1 MSDSTK
7 VPAPPTPEPKPSPKP
22 AAPSA
27 DWQEEWSEE
36 VIAESPP
43 ETIWEADEDT
53 KDEDT
58 DWDDVGLLAP
68 EARGDLDEEGWAP
81 TEGDW
86 EAASDWDDEIHR
98 EPELTDPFDE
108 LPDAPSIVGWK
119 TRVDLPEHGVTD
131 LPARCSTDCSTSTF
145 HTEVQPGEEGH
156 IKLRVQDAE
165 FEVPVTDESGELVIQ
180 LTLLVSGMTFPL
192 DLRIRATSGAPLLVL
207 GRDALAGRFL
217 IDVAG

>member
-7 VPAPPTPEPKPSPKP
+7 APAPPKPKSEKP
-22 AAPSA
+22 AQQPPEAG
-27 DWQEEWSEE
+27 WQEEWSEE
-36 VIAESPP
+36 VPLEPQP
-43 ETIWEADEDT
+43 EQVWEHDEDT
-53 KDEDT
+53 SDGDT
-58 DWDDVGLLAP
+58 DWEDEDLLSPDTVGDV
-68 EARGDLDEEGWAP
+68 DEEGWAP

-86 EAASDWDDEIHR
+86 EDVSDWDDAIPD
-98 EPELTDPFDE
+98 EPEHADPFDD

-119 TRVDLPEHGVTD
+119 TRVDLPGYGVAE

-145 HTEVQPGEEGH
+145 HTEVHPGEPGH
-156 IKLRVQDAE
+156 VRLKVQGAE

-180 LTLLVSGMTFPL
+180 LTLMVSDKTFPL

>member
-1 MSDSTK
+1 MSDPTK
-7 VPAPPTPEPKPSPKP
+7 VPAPPKPSPEK
-22 AAPSA
+22 AAPQPPEA
-27 DWQEEWSEE
+27 GWQEEWSEE
-36 VIAESPP
+36 VPRQPDTEQV
-43 ETIWEADEDT
+43 WEHDEDT
-53 KDEDT
+53 SDSDT
-58 DWDDVGLLAP
+58 DWEDEDLLSSDTVGDV
-68 EARGDLDEEGWAP
+68 DEEGWAP

-86 EAASDWDDEIHR
+86 EDASDWEDEIAP
-98 EPELTDPFDE
+98 EPDPDPFDDM
-108 LPDAPSIVGWK
+108 PDAPSIVGWK
-119 TRVDLPEHGVTD
+119 TRVDVPAYGVAD

-156 IKLRVQDAE
+156 VRLRVQGAE

-180 LTLLVSGMTFPL
+180 LTLTVSDKTFPL